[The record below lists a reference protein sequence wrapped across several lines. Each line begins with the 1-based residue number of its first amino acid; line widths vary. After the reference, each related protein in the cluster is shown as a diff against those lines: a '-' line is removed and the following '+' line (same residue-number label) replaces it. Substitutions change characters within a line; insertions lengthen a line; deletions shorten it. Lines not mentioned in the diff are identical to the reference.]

1 MVNLICTISYVSHMP
16 IFLFTF
22 AMDHAGFCLYFCLIF
37 LSMTLFGICMFAV
50 NHIGFCLYFC
60 VLLLSLTLLLICDK
74 KIVQKHIMCIYF
86 IQETAE
92 MVLEKHSQLANALP
106 IDCCAVFLFI
116 SMI

>member
-37 LSMTLFGICMFAV
+37 LSVTLFGICMFAV

-60 VLLLSLTLLLICDK
+60 VLLLSLMLLLICDK
-74 KIVQKHIMCIYF
+74 KIVQKHYVYLF
-86 IQETAE
+86 YTRTE
-92 MVLEKHSQLANALP
+92 MVLEKHSQLPNALP